1 MSAEKLSYQAV
12 TLTLAIAYS
21 GRAAPGCLMCS
32 TVNIREILYLTVFG
46 SFFFLMLYQA
56 SKMSIKC

>member
-46 SFFFLMLYQA
+46 SFFFSDA
-56 SKMSIKC
+56 VSS